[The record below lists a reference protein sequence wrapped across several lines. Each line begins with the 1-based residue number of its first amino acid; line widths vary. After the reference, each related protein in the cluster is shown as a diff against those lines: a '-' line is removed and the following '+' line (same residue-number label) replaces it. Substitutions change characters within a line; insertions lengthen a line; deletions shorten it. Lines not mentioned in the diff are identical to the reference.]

1 MKKILLIFMIL
12 TMSLSIKVYAENEE
26 IMQEQQETF
35 EINEFLDNA
44 RQYTGDFFEDMDIK
58 EILNEAIKGN
68 IDNKGI
74 YKKILSIFGQEVKTT
89 VVSLVSILSIILI
102 HSILKSISENL
113 ENSNISRIIYYVQY
127 ILIVTIIMT
136 NVSEVITIVQD
147 ATTNLVGFINML
159 VPLLINLMLFTRKYC
174 YKQSF
179 RAVNIIYDKFFR
191 KYHTRSTNTIGI
203 GYYKFMCNI

>member
-174 YKQSF
+174 YK
-179 RAVNIIYDKFFR
+179 
-191 KYHTRSTNTIGI
+191 
-203 GYYKFMCNI
+203 